1 MMTQASTTF
10 WCKRSFSVHVE
21 MYERGS
27 AAFGRRSSFTSCCK
41 RMGLVGRSDRE
52 KLEDSQH
59 VQGDRRRRR
68 LADHG
73 PDVCEEGVND
83 VDDEPESDK
92 ADPTPRVL
100 MMMDEGPRREGG
112 HAGDRF
118 LDRERGCFTGR
129 RCLWLGQVG
138 GGVAAARVAPP
149 PRVHRDP
156 PEFRAAIRAGEFR

>member
-1 MMTQASTTF
+1 MMTQASTTLR
-10 WCKRSFSVHVE
+10 CRRSFSVHVE

-41 RMGLVGRSDRE
+41 RMGLVGRSDRGKRLPSVSVPKGHEAHHGPEGHEEERE

-118 LDRERGCFTGR
+118 LDRERGRFTGR
-129 RCLWLGQVG
+129 RCLWLG
-138 GGVAAARVAPP
+138 
-149 PRVHRDP
+149 
-156 PEFRAAIRAGEFR
+156 